1 MKRLKRSQSAGDAAE
16 VVMVLQLLRKH
27 KDCKKA
33 GSRDVAGNME
43 DCMMRN
49 ILKYSEVVV
58 SSRLATIREYT
69 CTHIARQIERERERE
84 KSVLPS
90 SQAF

>member
-1 MKRLKRSQSAGDAAE
+1 MKRLKRSQSAGDAA

-33 GSRDVAGNME
+33 GSREAGNME
-43 DCMMRN
+43 DCMMRNN

-58 SSRLATIREYT
+58 SSSLATIREYT
-69 CTHIARQIERERERE
+69 CTHIAR
-84 KSVLPS
+84 
-90 SQAF
+90 